1 MKHQIPIHEIVE
13 RQIKAARG
21 GSTLIDYRQ
30 IPPHELKLCLALGER
45 ASKIVGQLARERRPG
60 LADPDM
66 FLLGQDFATVHYR
79 CPLRLVEWLTCDD
92 LTFADELGKM
102 MRGLNRVLCIF
113 DVSVNLRFAR
123 IAH

>member
-1 MKHQIPIHEIVE
+1 MKIQIPIHEQLE
-13 RQIKAARG
+13 RQIRAARHG
-21 GSTLIDYRQ
+21 ATMIDYKS

-66 FLLGQDFATVHYR
+66 FLLGQDFATVHAR
-79 CPLRLVEWLTCDD
+79 CPLRLVDWLTCDD

-113 DVSVNLRFAR
+113 DASVKLRFAR